1 MELEMHRHDWARRWP
16 DWTAAAVAGFVAG
29 AVLMVVELLWS
40 ATVSGGDSP
49 WRLLR
54 MVAAIVMG
62 PDTLQASHF
71 SIGVTAVALITH
83 YVLGVAFAMVLGI
96 VIAGFHYE
104 TSAGMMETLGAVFG
118 FGLYLFNFHG
128 MSLFFPWMAELRS
141 WSTLIAHLVF
151 GMVAA
156 FLYWKFDRHFTDR

>member
-1 MELEMHRHDWARRWP
+1 MELELHPHDWARRSP

-40 ATVSGGDSP
+40 ATVSGDSP
-49 WRLLR
+49 WRISR
-54 MVAAIVMG
+54 MIAAIAMG
-62 PDTLQASHF
+62 PETLQSSAF
-71 SIGVTAVALITH
+71 SIGVVGVAMLTH
-83 YVLGVAFAMVLGI
+83 YILGVLFATVLAL

-104 TSAGMMETLGAVFG
+104 TSAGMMETLGALFG
-118 FGLYLFNFHG
+118 VGLYFFNFHG
-128 MSLFFPWMAELRS
+128 MSYFFPWMADLRS